1 VRTLLPLGDERDDGS
16 HDRPSRDTP
25 PGIKGQ
31 NLGIVDADVCHAGAM
46 DNLRIEPAFT
56 DLYDDAKEALAQ
68 GYRRADQLVYNF
80 AMDYDISPDD
90 AWRLITQE
98 ASHRGENVIQYL
110 SENPLDER
118 SYKLKNAQRQ
128 AGRLVGMGL
137 GHLSEWFRGR
147 GGRRQ

>member
-1 VRTLLPLGDERDDGS
+1 MMEARTV
-16 HDRPSRDTP
+16 P
-25 PGIKGQ
+25 PMIPRKGIRSQ

-46 DNLRIEPAFT
+46 DNLRMQPAFT
-56 DLYDDAKEALAQ
+56 GLYDDAKETLAQ

-80 AMDYDISPDD
+80 AMDYDIPPED

-98 ASHRGENVIQYL
+98 ASQRGEDVIQYL

-118 SYKLKNAQRQ
+118 SYKLKNRQRQ
-128 AGRLVGMGL
+128 AGRVAGKCLD
-137 GHLSEWFRGR
+137 HLSEWFRDR

>member
-1 VRTLLPLGDERDDGS
+1 
-16 HDRPSRDTP
+16 
-25 PGIKGQ
+25 
-31 NLGIVDADVCHAGAM
+31 M
-46 DNLRIEPAFT
+46 DNLRIEPAFS

-80 AMDYDISPDD
+80 AMDYDISPED
-90 AWRLITQE
+90 AWQLITQE
-98 ASHRGENVIQYL
+98 SSQRGEKVIQYL

-128 AGRLVGMGL
+128 AGRVAGKGL
-137 GHLSEWFRGR
+137 DHLSEWLRGR